1 MKTETY
7 TRHTKANANFRVC
20 ASRNAV
26 GYAFATKKLTEWC
39 ELSSKP
45 STMSGYVH
53 YAHIRAQHGI
63 HICICASRWL
73 PHTSNVMNT
82 YQPASHP
89 QPSAAKH
96 CDCIEMDRCPRT
108 VPTEHV
114 YCIYEK
120 YRLMYMNIGGFE
132 LKTCGVSGTLYTY
145 IHKIQQLWRRC
156 SCWWWRRRQRRKHR
170 RRREL
175 ALFLPCCAYVFYP
188 SQCHPPRAPRRINTV
203 LYST

>member
-1 MKTETY
+1 MCLTITSLPKESPKLDWAYPKYIYENRNTH
-7 TRHTKANANFRVC
+7 TRHTKANANCRVC
-20 ASRNAV
+20 ASHNAV
-26 GYAFATKKLTEWC
+26 GYALAMKKLTEWC
-39 ELSSKP
+39 ELSSKH

-63 HICICASRWL
+63 HIYICASRWL

-96 CDCIEMDRCPRT
+96 CDCIELDRCPRT

-120 YRLMYMNIGGFE
+120 YRLMYMNCRFRTKNVRCE
-132 LKTCGVSGTLYTY
+132 WYSLYIYT
-145 IHKIQQLWRRC
+145 
-156 SCWWWRRRQRRKHR
+156 
-170 RRREL
+170 
-175 ALFLPCCAYVFYP
+175 
-188 SQCHPPRAPRRINTV
+188 
-203 LYST
+203 